1 MLLPSSLIFPFR
13 CSDLAAFFVV
23 EAVVLPDGCCVEA
36 SCATAA
42 RQIESTSVNSVTPNR
57 FILSL
62 PPSEGRAVILVPLPQ
77 SCANR
82 IQPFETVAWV
92 GTLAPKRAE
101 QENGPCLRCGLRGA
115 RPKY

>member
-13 CSDLAAFFVV
+13 CSDFAFVFVV

-57 FILSL
+57 FILNL
-62 PPSEGRAVILVPLPQ
+62 PPSERRAGNFSSCRNGAERNVPTAKVAQFFYSSGPIRSLRQ
-77 SCANR
+77 SDEANLSR
-82 IQPFETVAWV
+82 
-92 GTLAPKRAE
+92 L
-101 QENGPCLRCGLRGA
+101 
-115 RPKY
+115 